1 MKYRTWAL
9 TALILFPVYV
19 LARAMLEIP
28 VWVDL
33 IFGVAVGIMIL
44 PCLFFRSVTAGI
56 VIIAL
61 FLLGLPTISSLDFG
75 ALGKPGLLFLFS
87 VWVVLLLVIS
97 LNEPKEE

>member
-1 MKYRTWAL
+1 MKYRTCAL
-9 TALILFPVYV
+9 TALIIFPVYV
-19 LARAMLEIP
+19 LARAMLDIP

-33 IFGVAVGIMIL
+33 VCGIALGIMIL
-44 PCLFFRSVTAGI
+44 PSLFFRSATAGV

-87 VWVVLLLVIS
+87 LWVVLLLVIA